1 MEHHT
6 TIPSTLG
13 PAGGLGSPG
22 VQDRPAARKPSESES
37 SPIFKLV
44 FWAAVAVLLLSV
56 FRYFTR

>member
-6 TIPSTLG
+6 TIPSILG
-13 PAGGLGSPG
+13 PMGGAGDPG
-22 VQDRPAARKPSESES
+22 RPAARKPSESES

-56 FRYFTR
+56 FRYFIR